1 MKTKISGVLG
11 TGLLV
16 LVMTAGAS
24 AAPISVINGGFETG
38 NFSGW
43 STSGNG
49 SETVVASVTPVML
62 KGVVYSPT
70 EGSYFANLYAD
81 ATLYQNTSWNAGDK
95 LSFDWNFVA
104 NDYMNDRSVFKVMDS
119 GNTVISSVTLA
130 DVSTVGDYKATGWK
144 HYTYTFAS
152 AGSGSINFGVYN
164 DTDTALPSQLLID
177 KVTAAP
183 SPEPASM
190 TLFGMGLA
198 GLIGSRLKK
207 KKLSSTQK

>member
-1 MKTKISGVLG
+1 MKAKLLGVLE

-16 LVMTAGAS
+16 LAMSAETS
-24 AAPISVINGGFETG
+24 AAPISVINGGLETG

-43 STSGNG
+43 STSGYG
-49 SETVVASVTPVML
+49 SETVVSSVKPVML
-62 KGVVYSPT
+62 PVVYSPT

-81 ATLYQNTSWNAGDK
+81 ATLSQNTSWNAGDK

-104 NDYMNDRSVFKVMDS
+104 NDYLPYNDWSIFEIRDS
-119 GNTVISSVTLA
+119 GNHVISPVSLA
-130 DVSTVGDYKATGWK
+130 DISTVGDYQATGWK

-164 DTDTALPSQLLID
+164 SSDHTFPSQLLID
-177 KVTAAP
+177 KITAAP

-190 TLFGMGLA
+190 TLFGMGIA
-198 GLIGSRLKK
+198 GLIGSRVKK
-207 KKLSSTQK
+207 KKV